1 MATLLRYRS
10 YGDQPFCEV
19 MLENGD
25 QVLISV
31 DAGGVTIKREA
42 RRDAAEEIL
51 FLGPVHL
58 VTRHL
63 HGHARWPAC
72 LGDNRA
78 RHLPL
83 DREPIPLRRGYQ
95 SRVRESVG
103 GKVKVTT
110 EAVRR

>member
-10 YGDQPFCEV
+10 YGGQPFCEV

-25 QVLISV
+25 QVMITV

-58 VTRHL
+58 VTDICMAMLDGR
-63 HGHARWPAC
+63 PASETTV
-72 LGDNRA
+72 LDIFLSIVSEFHSAEDIRA
-78 RHLPL
+78 AFA
-83 DREPIPLRRGYQ
+83 
-95 SRVRESVG
+95 
-103 GKVKVTT
+103 KVS
-110 EAVRR
+110 AGP